1 MRHQVGY
8 FIKVPAELVA
18 FMRARLPAAMDLV
31 PLEQAT
37 EEEML
42 RRIPAIDFL
51 LAGRANAALIAAGTR
66 LKLIQHPGVGV
77 DQIDLAAAAARG
89 IPVATCPHA
98 TTETVAEHT
107 LMLMLAVSR
116 RLVEV
121 HRATAEGRW
130 LMWERRLVSHSLL
143 GRTLGLVGGGRIG
156 QAVARLAGA
165 FGMTVQCHD
174 PAPVAG
180 LRQVS
185 LAELLA
191 TSDIVSL
198 HLPLTPQTA
207 GMFGA
212 DRFAAMKRGAILI
225 NCARGELVDEAAL
238 HAALVSGHLGGAGLD
253 VFAREPVPAQN
264 PLLHLPQ
271 VVVTP
276 HVANGTYESFAQRAQ
291 FYVDNFVRVSRGE
304 PPECVVAPAVSR
316 S

>member
-1 MRHQVGY
+1 
-8 FIKVPAELVA
+8 
-18 FMRARLPAAMDLV
+18 
-31 PLEQAT
+31 
-37 EEEML
+37 ML
-42 RRIPAIDFL
+42 RRIPSIDFL
-51 LAGRANAALIAAGTR
+51 LAGRASAALIAAGTR

-121 HRATAEGRW
+121 HQATAQGRW
-130 LMWERRLVSHSLL
+130 LMWERRLVSHCLL

-156 QAVARLAGA
+156 RAVARLAGA
-165 FGMTVQCHD
+165 FGMTVLCHD
-174 PAPVAG
+174 TQRVDG
-180 LRQVS
+180 LRQVA
-185 LAELLA
+185 LDELLA

-198 HLPLTPQTA
+198 HVPLTPQTA

-212 DRFAAMKRGAILI
+212 AAFAAMKRGAILI
-225 NCARGELVDEAAL
+225 NCARGELIDEGAL
-238 HAALVSGHLGGAGLD
+238 HAALVAGHLGGAGLD

-271 VVVTP
+271 VIVTP
-276 HVANGTYESFAQRAQ
+276 HVANGTFESFAQRAQ
-291 FYVDNFVRVSRGE
+291 FYIENFVRVSRGE
-304 PPECVVAPAVSR
+304 APECVVTPPVSR